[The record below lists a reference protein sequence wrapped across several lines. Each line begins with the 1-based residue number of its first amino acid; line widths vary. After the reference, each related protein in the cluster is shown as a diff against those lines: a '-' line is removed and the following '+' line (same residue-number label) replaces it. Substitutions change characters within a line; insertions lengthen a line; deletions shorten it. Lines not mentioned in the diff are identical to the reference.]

1 MPVPFKEFKEFE
13 ALQSEYEQYRNFI
26 YSVAVKIANS
36 KDNRN
41 EFEKAILKKI
51 MVYKIYKASEMDNE
65 DSEINNCELLELWN
79 IHELLNIKNPFDLEF
94 SEIVIKIIYARFP
107 TNGFSEKI
115 ESIKNML
122 SFAR

>member
-1 MPVPFKEFKEFE
+1 MPVPFKEFKVFE
-13 ALQSEYEQYRNFI
+13 ALKSEYEQYRNFL

-51 MVYKIYKASEMDNE
+51 MVYKIYKASETD
-65 DSEINNCELLELWN
+65 
-79 IHELLNIKNPFDLEF
+79 
-94 SEIVIKIIYARFP
+94 IVIKIIYARFP

-115 ESIKNML
+115 EIIKNML